1 MVLNYLHYTSIFSF
15 RQSFLESFYD
25 FQDNYSIFFSCV
37 LLVFMV
43 KYVLFWLRTMPLWRN
58 WQTHLTQ
65 NQAVNNRAG
74 SSPASGIA
82 KKDLPKHKLMQIFFS
97 FPENFVEFSWKAKNV
112 LPSKKQL
119 LKERKPLSKN
129 LPSAAWFF
137 LKGVLLLLSVVIS
150 YLFPNIF
157 SYSGVPS
164 SVAK

>member
-1 MVLNYLHYTSIFSF
+1 
-15 RQSFLESFYD
+15 
-25 FQDNYSIFFSCV
+25 
-37 LLVFMV
+37 
-43 KYVLFWLRTMPLWRN
+43 MPLWRN

-82 KKDLPKHKLMQIFFS
+82 KKDLQKRTLMQIFFYC
-97 FPENFVEFSWKAKNV
+97 
-112 LPSKKQL
+112 LPFKKTAF
-119 LKERKPLSKN
+119 ERKKTPFEE
-129 LPSAAWFF
+129 PAICRM
-137 LKGVLLLLSVVIS
+137 VLFERGFTVVIS

>member
-25 FQDNYSIFFSCV
+25 NYSIFFSCV

-43 KYVLFWLRTMPLWRN
+43 KYILFWLRTLPLWRN
-58 WQTHLTQ
+58 WYTHLTQ

-82 KKDLPKHKLMQIFFS
+82 KKDLQERTLMQIFFYC
-97 FPENFVEFSWKAKNV
+97 
-112 LPSKKQL
+112 LPFKKQL

-129 LPSAAWFF
+129 RPSAAWFF
-137 LKGVLLLLSVVIS
+137 LKGVLLLLPLIYFQTSFHIPVFHPV
-150 YLFPNIF
+150 
-157 SYSGVPS
+157 
-164 SVAK
+164 